1 MYNKDLVF
9 LHKTCIFARKLER
22 MASHTCF
29 LCMGSNTE
37 SSKNLQFARE
47 WLQRFFPDIRFGEEM
62 QTEARTFYHNRT
74 PFLNQT
80 GRFHSDMPKE
90 EIVAICKHIERLAG
104 RTQED
109 KSREI
114 VKLDIDLLQYD
125 HLILKPEDMKLPY
138 VNP

>member
-9 LHKTCIFARKLER
+9 LYKTCIFAHKLEP
-22 MASHTCF
+22 MDAHSCL

-37 SSKNLQFARE
+37 PAKNLQMARE
-47 WLQRFFPDIRFGEEM
+47 SLQRFFPDIRFGEEQ
-62 QTEARTFYHNRT
+62 QTEAHTFSYNRS

-80 GRFHSDMPKE
+80 GRFHTLMSKE
-90 EIVAICKHIERLAG
+90 KVLAICKQIERLAG

-114 VKLDIDLLQYD
+114 IKLDIDLLQYD

-138 VNP
+138 VAR